1 MLFTHVEMLVKTLD
15 WRPTMTVEMQEQE
28 EDIYFTDDD
37 RDRETKKK
45 KKHVKG
51 GADVSTETIPR
62 RR

>member
-1 MLFTHVEMLVKTLD
+1 
-15 WRPTMTVEMQEQE
+15 MTVEMQEQE

-37 RDRETKKK
+37 RDRETKKE